1 MLLLLLLRNG
11 RSSCMEERSSIA
23 AAAACSPTLAG
34 QMAGWLAIAA
44 ASHGMHTNIRLF
56 FKTHVGAYGGYDCT
70 YIYIARV
77 FVVVFYVGFVV
88 AAGNKPLLYSLFL
101 IVFLNAAQLNICML
115 G

>member
-11 RSSCMEERSSIA
+11 RSSWGKEAVSA
-23 AAAACSPTLAG
+23 AQAAAACSPTLAG

-88 AAGNKPLLYSLFL
+88 AAGNKPLLYILFL
-101 IVFLNAAQLNICML
+101 I